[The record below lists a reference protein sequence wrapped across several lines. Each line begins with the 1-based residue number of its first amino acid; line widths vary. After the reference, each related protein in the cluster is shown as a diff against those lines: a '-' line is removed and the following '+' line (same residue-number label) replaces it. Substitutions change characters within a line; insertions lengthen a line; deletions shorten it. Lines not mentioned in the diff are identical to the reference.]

1 VTSGRF
7 ITIEGGEGAGK
18 STLLRGLVAAL
29 SAAGIDALA
38 TREPGGAPG
47 AEDIRKLLVEGAPE
61 RWDAVSEALLLA
73 AARRCHLTDTIRP
86 ALSAGRWVVC
96 DRFADS
102 TTAYQGY
109 AGGVPLEDLT
119 ALHRLIAGAFAPDL
133 TLILDLPVATGL
145 ARAAARAGSETRFER
160 KDRAFHERLRQGF
173 LDIARREPRR
183 CVVIDATA
191 SPAAV
196 EAAALV
202 ALRERLQAPV

>member
-1 VTSGRF
+1 VASGRF

-18 STLLRGLVAAL
+18 STLQRGLVAAL
-29 SAAGIDALA
+29 NAAGIDALA

-61 RWDAVSEALLLA
+61 RWDALSEALLL
-73 AARRCHLTDTIRP
+73 TDTIGP

-109 AGGVPLEDLT
+109 AGGVPLEDLA
-119 ALHRLIAGAFAPDL
+119 ALHRLIAGALAPDL
-133 TLILDLPVATGL
+133 TLILDLPVAAGL
-145 ARAAARAGSETRFER
+145 ARAAARADSETRFER

-173 LDIARREPRR
+173 LDIARREPAR
-183 CVVIDATA
+183 CVVLDA
-191 SPAAV
+191 AAPPEAV
-196 EAAALV
+196 RAAALA
-202 ALRERLQAPV
+202 ALRQRLQAPV